1 MKWKVGA
8 ALMALVFVI
17 GMIPVVMSADGTGS
31 LTSAFSG
38 DHSIVMQIGDNR
50 ALLDGSEIALVDDAG
65 TPTPIKLDESGAPCI
80 PIGVLSEALNI
91 EVEWDESG
99 KVATLSRD
107 LITATLTIDSAAAT
121 VVDSTGTRDVALP
134 CAVTTADWA
143 VYVPTSE
150 VADMMGCFVKIYP
163 AEEGDLI
170 VLSTDHEGPSEKQLE
185 KLTAKTLELCGPT
198 YEMVAQ
204 NVLLVRKNSAHALVN
219 GEQVELEAAVLASK
233 EVNEQ
238 APAGLWLPVS
248 AASQL
253 TGETVSYNENKQ
265 RLEGAENVDVA
276 VFPVGEDGEEVLYCE
291 VAKLAEAAGSFNS
304 LIAGYTVGVLTP
316 YDYQNNASI
325 AERLAVSAEV
335 LPELL
340 PPIPEAEHYIALTF
354 DDGPTGG
361 EGGIT
366 ERLLDGLKARNAR
379 ATFFLCGYRVEEF
392 NTMMDRYLAE
402 GHELGNH
409 TMNHKDLPSLSKD
422 GIKKQI
428 IENDDLI
435 ESFTGARSTVMR
447 CVGGAYNSTVKEAM
461 AELGLP
467 LIQWSV
473 DTLDWKIRDADH
485 ICDVIV
491 DNAKNGDIVLMHD
504 LRECTVE
511 GALRAIDILS
521 ERGYAFV
528 TVSELARIQGMEMQ
542 PGVVYNDFV
551 VE

>member
-1 MKWKVGA
+1 MKWKLGA
-8 ALMALVFVI
+8 ALMALVFIV

-38 DHSIVMQIGDNR
+38 DHAIVMQIGDSR
-50 ALLDGSEIALVDDAG
+50 ALLDGNEVVLVDDAG
-65 TPTPIKLDESGAPCI
+65 TSTPPVLDASGSPCI
-80 PIGVLSEALNI
+80 PIGVLSEALDI
-91 EVEWDESG
+91 AVEWDESG

-107 LITATLTIDSAAAT
+107 LITATLTVDSAAAT
-121 VVDSTGTRDVALP
+121 VVDSTGTRDIALP

-143 VYVPTSE
+143 VYVPASE
-150 VADMMGCFVKIYP
+150 VAAMMGCYVKIYP
-163 AEEGDLI
+163 AAEGDLI
-170 VLSTDHEGPSEKQLE
+170 VLSTDIEGPGEKALG
-185 KLTAKTLELCGPT
+185 KLTAQTLEICGPT
-198 YEMVAQ
+198 YEMVAE

-238 APAGLWLPVS
+238 AAAGLWLPVS
-248 AASQL
+248 AAPQL
-253 TGETVSYNENKQ
+253 TGESVTYNENKQ
-265 RLEGAENVDVA
+265 RLEGAENVDVT
-276 VFPVGEDGEEVLYCE
+276 VFAVGEEGEEVLYCE
-291 VAKLAEAAGSFNS
+291 VAKLAEAAGAYNS

-316 YDYQNNASI
+316 YDYQNDAAISD
-325 AERLAVSAEV
+325 RLAVSAEV
-335 LPELL
+335 LPEVL

-366 ERLLDGLKARNAR
+366 ERLLDGLKERNAR

-392 NTMMDRYLAE
+392 NTMMTRYLAE

-409 TMNHKDLPSLSKD
+409 TMDHKDLPSLSKD
-422 GIKKQI
+422 GVKAQI
-428 IENDDLI
+428 TENDDLI
-435 ESFTGARSTVMR
+435 ESFTGSRSTVMR

-485 ICDVIV
+485 ICDEIV

-528 TVSELARIQGMEMQ
+528 TVSELARIQGVELQ
-542 PGVVYNDFV
+542 PGVVYNNLRA
-551 VE
+551 E

>member
-185 KLTAKTLELCGPT
+185 KLAAKTLELCGPT

-276 VFPVGEDGEEVLYCE
+276 VFPVGEEGEEVLYCE

-392 NTMMDRYLAE
+392 NTMMTRYLAE

-428 IENDDLI
+428 TENDDLI

>member
-8 ALMALVFVI
+8 ALMALVLII

-38 DHSIVMQIGDNR
+38 DHTIAMQIGDSR
-50 ALLDGSEIALVDDAG
+50 ALLDGAEVKLVDDAG
-65 TPTPIKLDESGAPCI
+65 TPTPPTLDASGAACI
-80 PIGVLSEALNI
+80 PIGVMSEALDI
-91 EVEWDESG
+91 SVEWDESG

-107 LITATLTIDSAAAT
+107 LITATLTVDSAQAT
-121 VVDSTGTRDVALP
+121 VVDGTGTRNIALP

-143 VYVPTSE
+143 VYVPVNE
-150 VADMMGCFVKIYP
+150 VASMMGCYIKTFP
-163 AEEGDLI
+163 AAEGDLI
-170 VLSTDHEGPSEKQLE
+170 VLSTDAKRPSEKALE
-185 KLTAKTLELCGPT
+185 KLTAQTIEICGPT
-198 YEMVAQ
+198 YEMVAG

-233 EVNEQ
+233 AVNE
-238 APAGLWLPVS
+238 AAAAGLWMPVS
-248 AASQL
+248 AVSQL
-253 TGETVSYNENKQ
+253 TGDSVTYNENKQ
-265 RLEGAENVDVA
+265 RLEGAENIDVE
-276 VFPVGEDGEEVLYCE
+276 VFAVGEEGAEVLYCE
-291 VAKLAEAAGSFNS
+291 VAKLAAAAGANNS
-304 LIAGYTVGVLTP
+304 LIAGYTVGVLTS
-316 YDYQNNASI
+316 YDYQNDASI
-325 AERLAVSAEV
+325 NQRLAVSAEV
-335 LPELL
+335 LPEVL
-340 PPIPEAEHYIALTF
+340 PPLPEAEHYIALTF

-409 TMNHKDLPSLSKD
+409 TMDHKNLTTLSKD

-428 IENDDLI
+428 TDNDDII
-435 ESFTGARSTVMR
+435 ESFSGARSTVMR

-485 ICDVIV
+485 ICDEIV
-491 DNAKNGDIVLMHD
+491 ESAKNGDIVLMHD

-528 TVSELARIQGMEMQ
+528 TVSELARIQGVEMQ
-542 PGVVYNDFV
+542 PGVVYNNFR